1 MSQNVQYMNYL
12 DYLIRV
18 ENQQLITDKLKV
30 NNIIANNTD
39 INIEGNIKSNNDI
52 DCNNLNAT
60 NSINIKNN
68 NTTKFTIDSNG
79 NITSNNITS
88 SGNISSTGINI
99 SKNSTNYLSTDSNGN
114 IKIKGLTFNS
124 NNPNYILTSS
134 TQSTNDNEDK
144 IITTKKYVEDN
155 YINKSSGD
163 LVGQF
168 YKVGDDIK
176 GEIFNDYDNNK
187 AKGLYSHAC
196 GQNTCA
202 DQNNMFVCGQYNI
215 YNENEPILNEN
226 KLFVVGNG
234 SDDNNRNDAFV
245 VYNTGKAYAKVFSTI
260 GSDYAELFEVY
271 DETIPIKDY
280 EYKFITLKGDKAKIA
295 NHDDYILG
303 VYSSQPAILG
313 NSPIN
318 NFKNKYIPV
327 GLIGKLIVYDYGKC
341 NVDDFCKV
349 GFNGCAIPY
358 DKYIDNDISHYRVIK
373 RYDEN
378 KIVII
383 FK

>member
-18 ENQQLITDKLKV
+18 DSQQLITDEIKV
-30 NNIIANNTD
+30 NKIVAKDTN
-39 INIEGNIKSNNDI
+39 INIESNIKSNNDI

-68 NTTKFTIDSNG
+68 NTTKFTINSNG
-79 NITSNNITS
+79 DITTSN
-88 SGNISSTGINI
+88 NISSTGINI
-99 SKNSTNYLSTDSNGN
+99 SKNLTNYLSTDTNGN
-114 IKIKGLTFNS
+114 IKIQGLTFNS
-124 NNPNYILTSS
+124 NPDYVLTST
-134 TQSTNDNEDK
+134 TQSTNDDNDK
-144 IITTKKYVEDN
+144 KIATKYYVDNTTSHIID
-155 YINKSSGD
+155 G

-168 YKVGDDIK
+168 YPNKDDIK
-176 GEIFNDYDNNK
+176 GEIFNDYTNNE
-187 AKGLYSHAC
+187 ASGIYSHAS
-196 GQNTCA
+196 GQGTCA
-202 DQNNMFVCGQYNI
+202 NQNNMTVVGQFNKKT
-215 YNENEPILNEN
+215 NNDN

-234 SDDNNRNDAFV
+234 SDNNNRNDAFV
-245 VYNTGKAYAKVFSTI
+245 VYNTGKVYANVFSTI

-280 EYKFITLKGDKAKIA
+280 ECKFITLKGDKAKIA
-295 NHDDYILG
+295 NYDDYILG

-341 NVDDFCKV
+341 NVDGFCKV

>member
-18 ENQQLITDKLKV
+18 ENQQLITDEIKV
-30 NNIIANNTD
+30 NKLI
-39 INIEGNIKSNNDI
+39 
-52 DCNNLNAT
+52 
-60 NSINIKNN
+60 
-68 NTTKFTIDSNG
+68 
-79 NITSNNITS
+79 
-88 SGNISSTGINI
+88 
-99 SKNSTNYLSTDSNGN
+99 
-114 IKIKGLTFNS
+114 FN
-124 NNPNYILTSS
+124 NNPNYSLTSS
-134 TQSTNDNEDK
+134 TQSSNETDDQT
-144 IITTKKYVEDN
+144 ITTKKYVEDN

-176 GEIFNDYDNNK
+176 GEIFNDYEHNIASGNF
-187 AKGLYSHAC
+187 SHAS
-196 GQNTCA
+196 GQGTYA
-202 DQNNMFVCGQYNI
+202 DQDNMTVVGQFNKNTNND
-215 YNENEPILNEN
+215 N

-234 SDDNNRNDAFV
+234 SDNDNRNDAFI
-245 VYNTGKAYAKVFSTI
+245 VYNTGKVYANVFSTL

-271 DETIPIKDY
+271 DESIPIKNY

-303 VYSSQPAILG
+303 VYSCQPAILG